1 VLIRKKM
8 YAFKF
13 GSPVSVCKYEDWTR
27 TEHLVKT
34 ALSTLPRNEYLQ
46 IFSIC
51 HVAGKIV
58 LTGGKGEDEDEEE
71 YRDNF
76 AAQTFVMDLA
86 TERW

>member
-1 VLIRKKM
+1 MLVRKKM
-8 YAFKF
+8 YTFKF

-46 IFSIC
+46 DFSIC

-58 LTGGKGEDEDEEE
+58 LTGGLDEEGDE
-71 YRDNF
+71 S
-76 AAQTFVMDLA
+76 AQTFVMDLA
-86 TERW
+86 TDRW

>member
-1 VLIRKKM
+1 M
-8 YAFKF
+8 YAFKE
-13 GSPVSVCKYEDWTR
+13 GSPVSVCKYEDWAR

-46 IFSIC
+46 EFSIC

-58 LTGGKGEDEDEEE
+58 LTGGVDEE
-71 YRDNF
+71 RKNF

>member
-1 VLIRKKM
+1 MLIRKKM

-58 LTGGKGEDEDEEE
+58 LTGGVDEKFT
-71 YRDNF
+71 NF

-86 TERW
+86 TEKW